1 MTSSTD
7 TVPATMLLRGGSET
21 VLPAS
26 FGRQLTPAGADD
38 GTGIPAEWLAGRDA
52 GREAGRREAAAE
64 QAAWLER
71 AEARAAAERDERA
84 RAFAAALAG
93 LGRATDDVVAGT
105 SLRDVTATAAR
116 LAVDIAEALVGHHL
130 EVDGCAARDAVAR
143 ALTDV
148 PRGSVV
154 LVRVNP
160 EDVALLVE
168 DEESLGALAP
178 TATLELVAD
187 PTVERGGCLADI
199 GDRTVDARLA
209 TALARVR
216 EVLDR

>member
-7 TVPATMLLRGGSET
+7 TVPATMLLRGGAD
-21 VLPAS
+21 VAQPAV
-26 FGRQLTPAGADD
+26 FGRQLTPAGSDD
-38 GTGIPAEWLAGRDA
+38 GTGIPAEWLAGREA

-71 AEARAAAERDERA
+71 AEARLAADRDERA

-93 LGRATDDVVAGT
+93 LGRATDDAVAGLT
-105 SLRDVTATAAR
+105 LRDATDTAAR

-143 ALTDV
+143 ALVEV
-148 PRGSVV
+148 PRGGTV
-154 LVRVNP
+154 LVRVHP
-160 EDVALLVE
+160 DDAALLVDDE
-168 DEESLGALAP
+168 DSLGALVP

-199 GDRTVDARLA
+199 GDRTVDARLS